1 MKASAVSVLLLAAG
15 LALPL
20 AARAQNDLSNFSAT
34 GRGGVINTFAP
45 GYQAI
50 GVNPAN
56 LGRDGEAVVA
66 FTVGEAGA
74 GLASRSLSKTLL
86 KHILFDGSQSIGPAE
101 KAQLVAGF
109 EGTNALNLNID
120 ATTLGLAISLP
131 SGLGSLAFSNR
142 VRLGGH
148 LALNHNAADVLVN
161 GKDAASL
168 QPYYPSGGGAGALPP
183 PLVSNFLDGTSVRL
197 AFTSEYN
204 IAYGVRVIDAPL
216 FKVSVGAG
224 YRYIQGLGVADVRA
238 SSGNL
243 SAYSALSPLFSI
255 DYGALAANPQFNAKT
270 GSGLQPVGHGNGYD
284 GGLAFEIG
292 KVVRVGASVTDLGTM
307 TWTGNV
313 VTASDQ
319 KLQQTSSTGIQSYNV
334 FKELVNQFNTNQTNL
349 FTYQAA
355 QNRTADLPAK
365 LRLGFGV
372 RISSIFEAGI
382 DYTAPL
388 NKVAGNLTAPFIGL
402 GLDAKPLGWLRLS
415 TGVSGGAGYGTSLP
429 VGITFVSSVWEFG
442 VSTRD
447 VLGYVSESNPYY
459 SAAFGFLRFKIGGQ
473 K

>member
-1 MKASAVSVLLLAAG
+1 MKVSAVSISLLAAG

-20 AARAQNDLSNFSAT
+20 AARAQNELSNFSAT
-34 GRGGVINTFAP
+34 GRGGVVNTFAQD
-45 GYQAI
+45 YQAI

-56 LGRDGEAVVA
+56 LGRPGEAVVA
-66 FTVGEAGA
+66 LTVGEAGA

-86 KHILFDGSQSIGPAE
+86 KHIIFDGNQPIGPAE

-109 EGTNALNLNID
+109 EGENALNINFD
-120 ATTLGLAISLP
+120 ATTLGVSITLP
-131 SGLGSLAFSNR
+131 SGLGGVAFSNR
-142 VRLGGH
+142 VRLNTH
-148 LALNHNAADVLVN
+148 VALNHNAADVLVN
-161 GKDAASL
+161 GQYAASL
-168 QPYYPSGGGAGALPP
+168 QPYYPSGGGAGTLPP
-183 PLVSNFLDGTSVRL
+183 PLVSNFLDGTSIQL

-204 IAYGVRVIDAPL
+204 IAYGVRVIDQPM
-216 FKVSVGAG
+216 FKASVGAG

-255 DYGALAANPQFNAKT
+255 DYGALASSPQFNAKT
-270 GSGLQPVGHGNGYD
+270 GSALQPVGHGNGYD

-292 KVVRVGASVTDLGTM
+292 KVVRVGASVTELGTM

-319 KLQQTSSTGIQSYNV
+319 KLQATSSTGIQSYDV
-334 FKELVNQFNTNQTNL
+334 FKELVDQFNTDQTNL
-349 FTYQAA
+349 FSYQAA
-355 QNRTADLPAK
+355 QERTADLPAK
-365 LRLGFGV
+365 LRLGVGV

-402 GLDAKPLGWLRLS
+402 GFDAKPLGWLRVS
-415 TGVSGGAGYGTSLP
+415 SGVSGGAGYGASLP
-429 VGITFVSSVWEFG
+429 LGLTFVSSVWDIG
-442 VSTRD
+442 VSSRD
-447 VLGYVSESNPYY
+447 VLGYISEKNPYY
-459 SAAFGFLRFKIGGQ
+459 SAAFGFLRFKIGGE